1 MGSKPLV
8 RPPRLERGSRVALI
22 APAGPLLERD
32 DLVRAQELCR
42 ALGYEPVPG
51 EHALARLGYLAGSDE
66 ERLADL
72 NGAFRD
78 DSIDAVWCL
87 RGGYG
92 VTRLLDRIDFD
103 ALARR
108 PRAVIGFSDITA
120 LLAAVTRRA
129 GIVAFHAPPA
139 RTSMPAFTR
148 RHFTRVLTVAEPAGV
163 LEPLPQPA
171 DVLVPQENRVVTI
184 RGGVAEGALAGGNL
198 TLLQC
203 LIGTPHFPDLDGAL
217 LVLEEVDED
226 LYRIDRIL
234 AHLRMAGLLAGVR
247 GVLAGRFTGLE
258 RSTGSGAFGLDEVLD
273 HYFGPLGIPAVHGL
287 PVGHIDDQWTL
298 PLGVRARFDA
308 DAGTV
313 ALMEGAVSGG

>member
-8 RPPRLERGSRVALI
+8 RPPRLEPGGRVALI

-32 DLVRAQELCR
+32 DLTRAQALCR

-51 EHALARLGYLAGSDE
+51 EHALARFGYLAGSDE

-72 NGAFRD
+72 NRAFTD

-92 VTRLLDRIDFD
+92 VTRLLDRVDFA

-139 RTSMPAFTR
+139 RAPMPAFTR
-148 RHFTRVLTVAEPAGV
+148 RHFTRVLTVPDPAGL
-163 LEPLPQPA
+163 LEPLPPPA
-171 DVLVPQENRVVTI
+171 DVLVPQENRIVAI
-184 RGGVAEGALAGGNL
+184 RSGVAEGTLAGGNL

-203 LIGTPHFPDLDGAL
+203 LVGTPLFPDLDGAL
-217 LVLEEVDED
+217 LVLEDVNED
-226 LYRIDRIL
+226 LYRIDRML

-247 GVLAGRFTGLE
+247 GVLAGRFTGLD
-258 RSTGSGAFGLDEVLD
+258 RSTVDGAFGLDEVLA
-273 HYFGPLGIPAVHGL
+273 HYFGPLEIPVTHGL
-287 PVGHIDDQWTL
+287 PIGHIDDQWTL
-298 PLGVRARFDA
+298 PLGARARFDA
-308 DAGTV
+308 EAGTV
-313 ALMEGAVSGG
+313 EVLEGAVR